1 MVSPLVPI
9 ALTGAALYLLSSGKK
24 RGSRESYG
32 ISGGSIPESF
42 GNAGSS
48 PTPSSSWHDRQIALT
63 AISQIRF
70 NVTGGSLRLCAKCD
84 PMGITGNPG
93 PDTRSAIKAFQ
104 AITGLDVDGDWGVEE
119 DMAMDAIRVSYEQGI
134 PIPCDPLIALPSPF
148 GCFLDNDRY
157 GLLPTVEA
165 RGTAEPPTTYTP
177 DDLLV
182 ADAECNHIVHHDDRW
197 FEVQKRRIIAYALD
211 GATDLDS
218 AREIHESMLA
228 DYIPLCLSLGRS
240 GVGPGVGKFWDAN
253 LAHVAN
259 DLRRYDLLPET
270 VEEDALRYG
279 LL

>member
-9 ALTGAALYLLSSGKK
+9 ALAGAALYLLSSGKK
-24 RGSRESYG
+24 RSPRAARG

-42 GNAGSS
+42 GNAGAS
-48 PTPSSSWHDRQIALT
+48 PTPTSSWEDRQIALT

-84 PMGITGNPG
+84 PKGVTGSPG
-93 PDTRSAIKAFQ
+93 PETRSAIKAFQ

-119 DMAMDAIRVSYEQGI
+119 DMAMDAIRVSYEKGI

-148 GCFLDNDRY
+148 GCFLDDSRY
-157 GLLPTVEA
+157 GLLPTTDA

-182 ADAECNHIVHHDDRW
+182 ADADCNYIVHHDDEW
-197 FEVQKRRIIAYALD
+197 FEVQKRRIIAYALE
-211 GATDLDS
+211 GATDPDS

-240 GVGPGVGKFWDAN
+240 GVGSGVGKFWDAN